1 MSSKLTITHS
11 GIEVGE
17 VGCSLIFDFDVNS
30 RLLGGNSPTS
40 FVAFPAH
47 FVILPNP
54 WQLGL
59 GPFRLPEY
67 FLLPSSVARN
77 NPRFGIEVSSFPQFV
92 FVLSAELHPV
102 KYNKGRSILVPQNP
116 APQSPALQSPA
127 LQSPA
132 P

>member
-1 MSSKLTITHS
+1 MIL
-11 GIEVGE
+11 
-17 VGCSLIFDFDVNS
+17 DFDVNS
-30 RLLGGNSPTS
+30 LLLGGTFPTS

-67 FLLPSSVARN
+67 FLLPSSVAPN
-77 NPRFGIEVSSFPQFV
+77 NPRFEIEVSSFPQFV

-102 KYNKGRSILVPQNP
+102 KFDCRV
-116 APQSPALQSPA
+116 
-127 LQSPA
+127 
-132 P
+132 